1 MRKPPA
7 RGWIPPTCSAT
18 PPILPAGPLAT
29 SSDGDTIVNINAGA
43 GITGGASFGIFS
55 NDNLTIHHN
64 DPAGI
69 TNTLPAGIEISQ
81 HPFSTGAI
89 SYTGS
94 ADVTGGAAGFGVF
107 SDGRITITQTAGTIT
122 ATTSSGFGIYIPTP
136 AAVNPDRSININTV
150 GAPIVAPGGGIFIR
164 TEGAQSDVTIA
175 TGAITTDP
183 AQNGNAISVDMGLS
197 TATGR
202 NLSVTTN
209 GAVVGNIFLR
219 PAGIGTVDVTTNAL
233 VTGDIYLRAG
243 NTANTN
249 AFTVN
254 LNQDVAGDVIL
265 QNSGTGTTTV
275 RTRNITGGT
284 LAFTGGGANSSLV
297 VDGTITRTGIAD
309 FQFGGSLASVSLVR
323 GGTNTA
329 TFNGAI
335 SGTFDTTASLLAPAN
350 SNFAFGLDC
359 RVGKHIRRR
368 FGDAECE
375 WIDHGHRHRQ
385 ARRPRECERGVG
397 QQRWGGAGRF
407 QPARRGVGDIDQR
420 HGLDSPGHLAPRK
433 AATARSG

>member
-1 MRKPPA
+1 M
-7 RGWIPPTCSAT
+7 
-18 PPILPAGPLAT
+18 
-29 SSDGDTIVNINAGA
+29 
-43 GITGGASFGIFS
+43 
-55 NDNLTIHHN
+55 
-64 DPAGI
+64 
-69 TNTLPAGIEISQ
+69 
-81 HPFSTGAI
+81 
-89 SYTGS
+89 
-94 ADVTGGAAGFGVF
+94 F

-233 VTGDIYLRAG
+233 VTGDIFLRAG

-254 LNQDVAGDVIL
+254 LNQDVAGDVDL

-284 LAFTGGGANSSLV
+284 LSATGGGPNSSLV
-297 VDGTITRTGIAD
+297 VDGTITRTGIGD
-309 FQFGGSLASVSLVR
+309 FQFGGSLAAVSFVG

-329 TFNGAI
+329 TFNGSI
-335 SGTFDTTASLLAPAN
+335 SGTFDTTASFLSPGAN
-350 SNFAFGLDC
+350 FGLDWPGC
-359 RVGKHIRRR
+359 RVGKRIRRR
-368 FGDAECE
+368 FGDAGCP
-375 WIDHGHRHRQ
+375 WIDRGHRHRQ
-385 ARRPRECERGVG
+385 DGRPSECEGGVG
-397 QQRWGGAGRF
+397 RQWRGGAGRF

-420 HGLDSPGHLAPRK
+420 HRLDSPGNRRHAKR
-433 AATARSG
+433 